1 MDVLYIVMPAF
12 NEEANIEKTVREWYA
27 VLSEKSEDSRLVVAD
42 SGSTDKTHDILLEM
56 QEASE
61 KESTVNS
68 KRFMVQTILSAAS
81 LIVAAIA
88 AVASIIA
95 LL

>member
-1 MDVLYIVMPAF
+1 MDLSNFDYSSAIKKLQVASDEVHDQVASEAISKVEYTVM
-12 NEEANIEKTVREWYA
+12 
-27 VLSEKSEDSRLVVAD
+27 LEDSVF
-42 SGSTDKTHDILLEM
+42 KTHDILFEM
-56 QEASE
+56 QKASE

>member
-1 MDVLYIVMPAF
+1 MDLSNFDYSSA
-12 NEEANIEKTVREWYA
+12 IEKLQVASNE
-27 VLSEKSEDSRLVVAD
+27 VHDHVSSEAISKVEYTAMLEDSVF
-42 SGSTDKTHDILLEM
+42 KTHDILLEM
-56 QEASE
+56 REASE